1 MVFSQILTYCRSS
14 FAKGLG
20 FKDRKSPVKIRYIF
34 KIEKNNSIDITTLCY
49 ENKVKYS
56 IYVSQK
62 CCEDKLLP
70 SYKSNVLIFSL
81 IRAEFFSSFEN
92 IVLIFSLIRTYFLAL
107 FLFFFLFFLLCFC
120 LLLSIYKMVNSKYN
134 TDDYNSSKLSIE
146 AII

>member
-1 MVFSQILTYCRSS
+1 MISMVLSQILTYCRSS

-62 CCEDKLLP
+62 CCEDKLSP
-70 SYKSNVLIFSL
+70 SYKSNVLVFSL
-81 IRAEFFSSFEN
+81 IKTEFLSFFKN
-92 IVLIFSLIRTYFLAL
+92 IVLIFSLIRTVFLVL
-107 FLFFFLFFLLCFC
+107 FLFFVFVFA
-120 LLLSIYKMVNSKYN
+120 LLLLIFEY
-134 TDDYNSSKLSIE
+134 I
-146 AII
+146 

>member
-1 MVFSQILTYCRSS
+1 MVFSQILTYFRSS

-20 FKDRKSPVKIRYIF
+20 FKDRKFPVKIRYIF
-34 KIEKNNSIDITTLCY
+34 KIEKNNSMDITTLCY

-81 IRAEFFSSFEN
+81 IR
-92 IVLIFSLIRTYFLAL
+92 TFLLVL
-107 FLFFFLFFLLCFC
+107 FLFFVFVFALFLLIFEY
-120 LLLSIYKMVNSKYN
+120 I
-134 TDDYNSSKLSIE
+134 
-146 AII
+146 

>member
-20 FKDRKSPVKIRYIF
+20 FKDTKSPVKIRYIF

-81 IRAEFFSSFEN
+81 IRTEFLSFFKN
-92 IVLIFSLIRTYFLAL
+92 IVLIFSLIRTVFLVL
-107 FLFFFLFFLLCFC
+107 FLFFVFVFALFLLI
-120 LLLSIYKMVNSKYN
+120 SEYI
-134 TDDYNSSKLSIE
+134 
-146 AII
+146 

>member
-1 MVFSQILTYCRSS
+1 MVFSQILTYFRSS

-20 FKDRKSPVKIRYIF
+20 FKDRKFPVKIRYIF
-34 KIEKNNSIDITTLCY
+34 KIEKNNSMDITTLCY

-70 SYKSNVLIFSL
+70 NYKSNVLIFSL

-92 IVLIFSLIRTYFLAL
+92 IVLIFSLIRTDFLAL
-107 FLFFFLFFLLCFC
+107 FLFFVFFFLLCFC

>member
-1 MVFSQILTYCRSS
+1 MVFSQILTYFRSS

-20 FKDRKSPVKIRYIF
+20 FKDRKFPVKIRYIF
-34 KIEKNNSIDITTLCY
+34 KIEKNNSMDITTLCY

-81 IRAEFFSSFEN
+81 IKTEFLLFFKN
-92 IVLIFSLIRTYFLAL
+92 IVLIFSLIRTVFLVL
-107 FLFFFLFFLLCFC
+107 LLFFVFVFA
-120 LLLSIYKMVNSKYN
+120 LLLLMFEYI
-134 TDDYNSSKLSIE
+134 
-146 AII
+146 

>member
-1 MVFSQILTYCRSS
+1 MVFSQILTYFRSS

-20 FKDRKSPVKIRYIF
+20 FKDRKFPVKIRYIF
-34 KIEKNNSIDITTLCY
+34 KIEKNNSMDITTLCY

-81 IRAEFFSSFEN
+81 IR
-92 IVLIFSLIRTYFLAL
+92 TDFLAL
-107 FLFFFLFFLLCFC
+107 FLFFVFFFLLCFC

>member
-1 MVFSQILTYCRSS
+1 MVFSQILTYFRSS

-20 FKDRKSPVKIRYIF
+20 FKDRKFPVKIRYIF
-34 KIEKNNSIDITTLCY
+34 KIEKNNSMDITTLCY

-92 IVLIFSLIRTYFLAL
+92 IVLIFSLIRTDFLAL
-107 FLFFFLFFLLCFC
+107 FFFFFFFFLFCFC

>member
-1 MVFSQILTYCRSS
+1 MVLSQILTYCRSS

-70 SYKSNVLIFSL
+70 SYKSNVLVFSL
-81 IRAEFFSSFEN
+81 IKTEFLSFFKN
-92 IVLIFSLIRTYFLAL
+92 IVLIFSLIRTVFLVL
-107 FLFFFLFFLLCFC
+107 FLFFVFVFA
-120 LLLSIYKMVNSKYN
+120 LLLLIFEY
-134 TDDYNSSKLSIE
+134 I
-146 AII
+146 

>member
-20 FKDRKSPVKIRYIF
+20 FKDTKSPVKIRYIF

-49 ENKVKYS
+49 ESKVKYS

-81 IRAEFFSSFEN
+81 IKTEFLSFFKN
-92 IVLIFSLIRTYFLAL
+92 IVLIFSLIRTVFLVL
-107 FLFFFLFFLLCFC
+107 FLFFVFVFALFLLI
-120 LLLSIYKMVNSKYN
+120 SEYI
-134 TDDYNSSKLSIE
+134 
-146 AII
+146 

>member
-14 FAKGLG
+14 FARGLG
-20 FKDRKSPVKIRYIF
+20 FKDTKSPVKIRYIF

-49 ENKVKYS
+49 ESKVKYS

-81 IRAEFFSSFEN
+81 IRTEFLSFFKN
-92 IVLIFSLIRTYFLAL
+92 IVLIFSLIRTVFLVL
-107 FLFFFLFFLLCFC
+107 FLFFVFVFALFLLI
-120 LLLSIYKMVNSKYN
+120 SEYI
-134 TDDYNSSKLSIE
+134 
-146 AII
+146 